1 MQKLFAIVTT
11 SKRNTAKRIEEVKM
25 KKSEIITAAIA
36 KIDSLRPDVAP
47 FIDAYLASGL
57 TCGFVASEFN
67 ASYEYAHDSWYK
79 EHKSISTHLNVALSV
94 AIADEYLSS
103 LEY

>member
-36 KIDSLRPDVAP
+36 KIEASRPVYSD
-47 FIDAYLASGL
+47 FIGLDDCSAKYDAAYSSWADE
-57 TCGFVASEFN
+57 CGGIV
-67 ASYEYAHDSWYK
+67 K
-79 EHKSISTHLNVALSV
+79 HLNVALSV
-94 AIADEYLSS
+94 AISDEYLSS
-103 LEY
+103 LEC